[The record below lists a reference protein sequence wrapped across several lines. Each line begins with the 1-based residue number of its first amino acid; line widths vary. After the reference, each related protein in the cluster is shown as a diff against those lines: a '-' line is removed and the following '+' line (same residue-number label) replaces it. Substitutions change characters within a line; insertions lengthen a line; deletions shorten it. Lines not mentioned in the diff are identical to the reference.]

1 MKSIQEIIALST
13 QYLQE
18 RGLTR
23 ARRLVEELLSHVL
36 QCKRLDLYLQF
47 DRPVEEKELGQM
59 RTHLA
64 RIAKG
69 EPIEYVIGH
78 VEFFGVPLQ
87 IDPRVFIPRQE
98 TEILADWVAKRLR
111 GVILWDLCAGS
122 GALGIS
128 LKKKLPHLQVTLADL
143 SREAISLAQVN
154 AHNNGVEVECLIGDL
169 FAPFEGKQADA
180 VVCNPPYIAEREYP
194 RLSKSVAD
202 YEPKSAL
209 IAGEKGTEVYER
221 LAQEAL
227 HHLKSGGQLFLEIG
241 ATQGNVVKEIFHFP
255 AWSEGE
261 LLLDWSGKDR
271 FFFLEK
277 Q

>member
-128 LKKKLPHLQVTLADL
+128 LKKKLLDFMYCDYMEIVLPFFKTHQKFILYFFWPQPYLHIHLGL
-143 SREAISLAQVN
+143 
-154 AHNNGVEVECLIGDL
+154 
-169 FAPFEGKQADA
+169 
-180 VVCNPPYIAEREYP
+180 
-194 RLSKSVAD
+194 
-202 YEPKSAL
+202 
-209 IAGEKGTEVYER
+209 
-221 LAQEAL
+221 
-227 HHLKSGGQLFLEIG
+227 
-241 ATQGNVVKEIFHFP
+241 
-255 AWSEGE
+255 
-261 LLLDWSGKDR
+261 
-271 FFFLEK
+271 
-277 Q
+277 